1 MSTET
6 LTPDLYWLTLS
17 VLMTA
22 LMWIPYIINR
32 MLEQGIG
39 CALWDPQG
47 ITKTE
52 SMWADRMM
60 RAHKNAVENLV
71 VFAPLVLT
79 LHLTHLNNEL
89 TALACMIYFFA
100 RLTHYIVFSF
110 AIPVLRV
117 LTFLVNVIVQLLLAF
132 TILGLT

>member
-1 MSTET
+1 MSPET
-6 LTPDLYWLTLS
+6 LTPDLYWLTLT

-39 CALWDPQG
+39 CAIWDPQG
-47 ITKTE
+47 TTKTE
-52 SMWADRMM
+52 SMWAERMM
-60 RAHKNAVENLV
+60 RAHKNSVENLV
-71 VFAPLVLT
+71 VFAPLVLS

-89 TALACMIYFFA
+89 TALACMFYFFA
-100 RLTHYIVFSF
+100 RLTHYIVFSLG
-110 AIPVLRV
+110 IPVLRV
-117 LTFLVNVIVQLLLAF
+117 LTFMVNVIVQLILAF